1 MRTIKMRTI
10 RLSVFTSVL
19 LILTGFNMRAQDAS
33 EILQKL
39 DKVLYSAKDQQNN
52 ITIIL
57 IDKSGDES
65 KREAAVIQK
74 GNDKRLF
81 RFTSPASQA
90 GIAFLSLPKDVMYLY
105 MPAYGKERRIASH
118 VKNQKF
124 AGTDFSYDDMEAKLF
139 SQKYDAEIIEQDNEA
154 YTLKLVPKPG
164 TKTDISKQVMKINKQ
179 DFYPITAEYY
189 DRGGKKFKEATYQ
202 YEKVG
207 NYWSSKEILMKDL
220 KRNHSTKM
228 IVSDVIYDQG
238 LSDDEFSVRRLK
250 Q

>member
-1 MRTIKMRTI
+1 MKTLK
-10 RLSVFTSVL
+10 LSVLACALV
-19 LILTGFNMRAQDAS
+19 IMTGTINHVNAQDAN

-39 DKVLYSAKDQQNN
+39 DKVLYSAIDQQNKV
-52 ITIIL
+52 TIIL

-65 KREAAVIQK
+65 KREADVIQK
-74 GNDKRLF
+74 GNDMRLF

-90 GIAFLSLPKDVMYLY
+90 GIAFLSLPKDVMYIY
-105 MPAYGKERRIASH
+105 MPAFGKERRIASH

-139 SQKYDAEIIEQDNEA
+139 SSKYDPELIDQNSET

-164 TKTDISKQVMKINKQ
+164 LKTDYSKQVLKINKQ
-179 DFYPITAEYY
+179 DSYPVTAEYF
-189 DRGGKKFKEATYQ
+189 DKGGNKFKEAIYQ

-207 NYWSSKEILMKDL
+207 NYWSAKEILMKDL
-220 KRNHSTKM
+220 KKNHATKM
-228 IVSDVIYDQG
+228 IVSDVIFDQG
-238 LSDDEFSVRRLK
+238 LSDDEFTVRKLK